1 VKRPRLLA
9 MWSGGARRIEPP
21 GTVTGVRGHPRE
33 PQAGRVVRSRAKVG
47 GRKKNWAPPVF
58 NGPRMRY
65 TLINPAGCPRTRTHS
80 EEGSMAKAKKKVAK
94 KPAKK
99 VAKKTAKKK
108 VAKKP
113 AKKAKK

>member
-1 VKRPRLLA
+1 
-9 MWSGGARRIEPP
+9 
-21 GTVTGVRGHPRE
+21 
-33 PQAGRVVRSRAKVG
+33 
-47 GRKKNWAPPVF
+47 
-58 NGPRMRY
+58 MRY

-80 EEGSMAKAKKKVAK
+80 EEGNMAKAKKKVAK